1 MSEESFRQFLRPYVK
16 QGIPFLAYWHPTGM
30 GLIRLDEVQV
40 PVIPPCELH
49 RHGENVTKRPHR
61 LTRRGLRLWEK
72 NLTKLRKLGRV
83 ITIEFDGTE
92 IKSEEGFEL

>member
-40 PVIPPCELH
+40 PVIPPCE
-49 RHGENVTKRPHR
+49 GGGKYGPKKAHR

-72 NLTKLRKLGRV
+72 NLSKLRKLGRV
-83 ITIEFDGTE
+83 ITVVFDGTE